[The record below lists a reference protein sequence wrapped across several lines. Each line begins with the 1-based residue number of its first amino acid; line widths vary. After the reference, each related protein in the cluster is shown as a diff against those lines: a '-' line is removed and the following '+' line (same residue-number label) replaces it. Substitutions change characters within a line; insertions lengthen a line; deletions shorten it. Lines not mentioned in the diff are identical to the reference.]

1 VGRGEKGK
9 KEGGFTSEHKRC
21 DESDNSI
28 VEIDRSI
35 ENLAS
40 DRRTRDFGN
49 AMVPDEQS
57 GGRWSGSRV
66 KEIENV

>member
-49 AMVPDEQS
+49 AMVQS